1 MKAVKLPYNK
11 IKVAVGAGDRPGVSL
26 HVLQERVNEH
36 QRGEGSQVQPKPT
49 HDQKV
54 KNKIPL
60 ATSSIKSHLE
70 TDREGCQKCTRRL

>member
-11 IKVAVGAGDRPGVSL
+11 IKVAVGAGERPGV
-26 HVLQERVNEH
+26 

-60 ATSSIKSHLE
+60 ATSSIKSDLE
-70 TDREGCQKCTRRL
+70 SVREGCQKCIQRL